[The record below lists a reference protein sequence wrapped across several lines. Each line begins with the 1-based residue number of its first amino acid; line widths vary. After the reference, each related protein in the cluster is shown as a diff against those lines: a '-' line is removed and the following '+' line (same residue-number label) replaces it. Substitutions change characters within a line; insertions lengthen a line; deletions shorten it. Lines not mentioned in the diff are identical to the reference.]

1 MALNSSKNIDHG
13 NYIPSPIVHGVK
25 VADGEHIRKVFVLSS
40 ADVAAGAGVAEQEAL
55 VGAVVGSTGSP
66 NVKSATE
73 PTTESATEPTTESV
87 AEPTTESVAEPVE
100 VTDSS
105 TVNQIDS
112 ETAPLVT
119 EPTSDLVAEIVEVTC
134 SEIQQVHQ
142 PVTSTGSVTGLPSIP
157 SNIEVGTDASLDL
170 TVIVLPGVSA
180 RIPLTID
187 LTGAH
192 SEVRLSGIYLCSGH
206 DDVTFDITMHHRTG
220 DCRSQQTFNGLASG
234 EAKCGF
240 FGKIVIA
247 PDAQRTE
254 AFQENHNILLSDSA
268 RVNTK
273 PRLEIYADDV
283 KCSHGATVGKLN
295 EDEQFYMRSRGIP
308 EEEAKVLQMISFV
321 APVLET
327 IPEEATEGDLSRS
340 AVAGLVESAIR
351 SFA

>member
-13 NYIPSPIVHGVK
+13 KYIPSPIVPGMK
-25 VADGEHIRKVFVLSS
+25 VADGEHIRKVFVLS
-40 ADVAAGAGVAEQEAL
+40 ADDVAAGAEVAESSAL
-55 VGAVVGSTGSP
+55 RAPSRHPQSGCHPFIWPRAAIDSATSAPTADSNNIVTEHGASAETPVGSTGSP
-66 NVKSATE
+66 
-73 PTTESATEPTTESV
+73 TTK
-87 AEPTTESVAEPVE
+87 
-100 VTDSS
+100 
-105 TVNQIDS
+105 
-112 ETAPLVT
+112 VT
-119 EPTSDLVAEIVEVTC
+119 E
-134 SEIQQVHQ
+134 
-142 PVTSTGSVTGLPSIP
+142 IP
-157 SNIEVGTDASLDL
+157 SNIEVGANAALDL
-170 TVIVLPGVSA
+170 TVVVLPGVSA

-220 DCRSQQTFNGLASG
+220 DCCSRQIFNGLAAG

-295 EDEQFYMRSRGIP
+295 EDEQFYMRSKGIP
-308 EEEAKVLQMISFV
+308 EDEAKVLQMISFV
-321 APVLET
+321 APVLEAV
-327 IPEEATEGDLSRS
+327 PEESPDGSPCRS
-340 AVAGLVESAIR
+340 AVAGQVENAIR

>member
-13 NYIPSPIVHGVK
+13 NYIPSPILPGMK
-25 VADGEHIRKVFVLSS
+25 VADGEHIRKVFVLS
-40 ADVAAGAGVAEQEAL
+40 ADDVAAGAEVAESSAL
-55 VGAVVGSTGSP
+55 RAPSRHPQSGCHPFIWPRAAIDSATSAPTADSNNIVTEHGASAETPVGSTGSP
-66 NVKSATE
+66 
-73 PTTESATEPTTESV
+73 TTK
-87 AEPTTESVAEPVE
+87 
-100 VTDSS
+100 
-105 TVNQIDS
+105 
-112 ETAPLVT
+112 VT
-119 EPTSDLVAEIVEVTC
+119 E
-134 SEIQQVHQ
+134 
-142 PVTSTGSVTGLPSIP
+142 IP
-157 SNIEVGTDASLDL
+157 SNIEVGADAALDL

-206 DDVTFDITMHHRTG
+206 DEVTFDITMHHRTG
-220 DCRSQQTFNGLASG
+220 DCCSRQIFNGLAAG

-268 RVNTK
+268 RINTK

-321 APVLET
+321 APVLEN
-327 IPEEATEGDLSRS
+327 IPEDSTDGTPART
-340 AVAGLVESAIR
+340 AVAELVENAIR
-351 SFA
+351 GL

>member
-1 MALNSSKNIDHG
+1 MNSSKNIDHG
-13 NYIPSPIVHGVK
+13 NYIPSPILPGMK
-25 VADGEHIRKVFVLSS
+25 VADGEHIRKVFVLS
-40 ADVAAGAGVAEQEAL
+40 ADDVAAGAEVAESSAL
-55 VGAVVGSTGSP
+55 RAPSRHPQSGCHPFIWPRAAIDSATSAPTADSNNIVTEHGASAETPVGSTGSP
-66 NVKSATE
+66 
-73 PTTESATEPTTESV
+73 TTK
-87 AEPTTESVAEPVE
+87 
-100 VTDSS
+100 
-105 TVNQIDS
+105 
-112 ETAPLVT
+112 VT
-119 EPTSDLVAEIVEVTC
+119 E
-134 SEIQQVHQ
+134 
-142 PVTSTGSVTGLPSIP
+142 IP
-157 SNIEVGTDASLDL
+157 SNIEVGADAALDL

-206 DDVTFDITMHHRTG
+206 DEVTFDITMHHRTG
-220 DCRSQQTFNGLASG
+220 DCRSRQTFNGLATG

-247 PDAQRTE
+247 PEAQRTE

-268 RVNTK
+268 RINTK

-321 APVLET
+321 APVLEN
-327 IPEEATEGDLSRS
+327 IPEDSTDGTPVRT
-340 AVAGLVESAIR
+340 AVAELVENAIR
-351 SFA
+351 GL

>member
-1 MALNSSKNIDHG
+1 MASNSSKNIDHG
-13 NYIPSPIVHGVK
+13 NYIPSPIVPGIK
-25 VADGEHIRKVFVLSS
+25 IADGEHLRKVFVLGS
-40 ADVAAGAGVAEQEAL
+40 ADAAAGADIAESSALRTPSRHPQSGCHPLKWPRAAMDSATSAPTADPDNIITDHVATSVLA
-55 VGAVVGSTGSP
+55 VGSTNSP
-66 NVKSATE
+66 TAKTALPVTE
-73 PTTESATEPTTESV
+73 R
-87 AEPTTESVAEPVE
+87 VE
-100 VTDSS
+100 VT
-105 TVNQIDS
+105 
-112 ETAPLVT
+112 E
-119 EPTSDLVAEIVEVTC
+119 
-134 SEIQQVHQ
+134 
-142 PVTSTGSVTGLPSIP
+142 IP
-157 SNIEVGTDASLDL
+157 SNIEVGADATLDL

-220 DCRSQQTFNGLASG
+220 DCRSQQTFNGLATG

-240 FGKIVIA
+240 FGKIVIV

-254 AFQENHNILLSDSA
+254 AFQENHNILLSDTA

-308 EEEAKVLQMISFV
+308 EDEAKVLQMISFV

-327 IPEEATEGDLSRS
+327 IPEEATCGDLSRS
-340 AVAGLVESAIR
+340 AVAGLVENAIR
-351 SFA
+351 CFA

>member
-1 MALNSSKNIDHG
+1 MASNSSKNIDHG
-13 NYIPSPIVHGVK
+13 NYIPSPIVPGIK
-25 VADGEHIRKVFVLSS
+25 IADGEHLRKVFVLGS
-40 ADVAAGAGVAEQEAL
+40 ADAAAGADIAESSALRTPSRHPQSGCYPLKWPRAAMDSATSAPTADSNNIVTEHGASAETPVGSTVSPTAKTNPSVAERVEAT
-55 VGAVVGSTGSP
+55 VGSTGSP
-66 NVKSATE
+66 
-73 PTTESATEPTTESV
+73 TTK
-87 AEPTTESVAEPVE
+87 
-100 VTDSS
+100 
-105 TVNQIDS
+105 
-112 ETAPLVT
+112 VT
-119 EPTSDLVAEIVEVTC
+119 E
-134 SEIQQVHQ
+134 
-142 PVTSTGSVTGLPSIP
+142 IP
-157 SNIEVGTDASLDL
+157 SNIEVGADATLDL

-187 LTGAH
+187 LTGTH

-220 DCRSQQTFNGLASG
+220 DCRSQQTFNGLATG

-254 AFQENHNILLSDSA
+254 AFQENHNILLSDTA

-308 EEEAKVLQMISFV
+308 EDEAKVLQMISFV

-327 IPEEATEGDLSRS
+327 IPEEATCGDLSRS
-340 AVAGLVESAIR
+340 AVAGLVENAIR
-351 SFA
+351 CFA

>member
-13 NYIPSPIVHGVK
+13 NYIPSPILPGMK
-25 VADGEHIRKVFVLSS
+25 VADGEHIRKVFVLS
-40 ADVAAGAGVAEQEAL
+40 ADDVAAGAEVAESSAL
-55 VGAVVGSTGSP
+55 RAPSRHPQSGCHPFIWPRAAIDSATSAPTADSNIIVTEHGASAETPVGSTGSP
-66 NVKSATE
+66 
-73 PTTESATEPTTESV
+73 TTK
-87 AEPTTESVAEPVE
+87 
-100 VTDSS
+100 
-105 TVNQIDS
+105 
-112 ETAPLVT
+112 VT
-119 EPTSDLVAEIVEVTC
+119 E
-134 SEIQQVHQ
+134 
-142 PVTSTGSVTGLPSIP
+142 IP
-157 SNIEVGTDASLDL
+157 SNIEVGADAALDL

-206 DDVTFDITMHHRTG
+206 DEVTFDITMHHRTG
-220 DCRSQQTFNGLASG
+220 DCRSRQTFNGLATG

-247 PDAQRTE
+247 PEAQRTE

-268 RVNTK
+268 RINTK

-321 APVLET
+321 APVLEN
-327 IPEEATEGDLSRS
+327 IPEDSTDGTPART
-340 AVAGLVESAIR
+340 AVAELVENAIR
-351 SFA
+351 GL

>member
-1 MALNSSKNIDHG
+1 MNSSKNIDHG
-13 NYIPSPIVHGVK
+13 NYIPSPIVPGMK
-25 VADGEHIRKVFVLSS
+25 VADGEHIRKVFVLS
-40 ADVAAGAGVAEQEAL
+40 ADDVAAGTEVAESSAL
-55 VGAVVGSTGSP
+55 RAPSRHLQSGCHPFIWPRAAIDSATSAPTADSNNIVTEHGASAETPVGSTGSP
-66 NVKSATE
+66 TAKTN
-73 PTTESATEPTTESV
+73 PSV
-87 AEPTTESVAEPVE
+87 AERVE
-100 VTDSS
+100 A
-105 TVNQIDS
+105 TVG
-112 ETAPLVT
+112 
-119 EPTSDLVAEIVEVTC
+119 
-134 SEIQQVHQ
+134 
-142 PVTSTGSVTGLPSIP
+142 STGSPATKVTEIP
-157 SNIEVGTDASLDL
+157 SNIEVGADAALDL

-206 DDVTFDITMHHRTG
+206 DEVTFDITMHHRTG
-220 DCRSQQTFNGLASG
+220 DCRSRQTFNGLATG

-268 RVNTK
+268 RINTK

-321 APVLET
+321 APVLEN
-327 IPEEATEGDLSRS
+327 IPEDSTDGTPART
-340 AVAGLVESAIR
+340 AVAELVENAIR
-351 SFA
+351 GL

>member
-1 MALNSSKNIDHG
+1 M
-13 NYIPSPIVHGVK
+13 K
-25 VADGEHIRKVFVLSS
+25 VADGEHIRKVFVLS
-40 ADVAAGAGVAEQEAL
+40 ADDVAAGAEVAESSAL
-55 VGAVVGSTGSP
+55 RAPSRHPQSGCHPFIWPRAAIDSATSAPTADSNNIVTEHGASAETPVGSTGSP
-66 NVKSATE
+66 
-73 PTTESATEPTTESV
+73 TTK
-87 AEPTTESVAEPVE
+87 
-100 VTDSS
+100 
-105 TVNQIDS
+105 
-112 ETAPLVT
+112 VT
-119 EPTSDLVAEIVEVTC
+119 E
-134 SEIQQVHQ
+134 
-142 PVTSTGSVTGLPSIP
+142 IP
-157 SNIEVGTDASLDL
+157 SNIEVGADAALDL

-206 DDVTFDITMHHRTG
+206 DEVTFDITMHHRTG
-220 DCRSQQTFNGLASG
+220 DCRSRQTFNGLATR

-247 PDAQRTE
+247 PEAQRTE

-268 RVNTK
+268 RINTK

-321 APVLET
+321 APVLEN
-327 IPEEATEGDLSRS
+327 IPEDSTNGTPART
-340 AVAGLVESAIR
+340 AVAELVENAIR
-351 SFA
+351 GL

>member
-1 MALNSSKNIDHG
+1 MNSSKNIDHG
-13 NYIPSPIVHGVK
+13 NYIPSPILPGMK
-25 VADGEHIRKVFVLSS
+25 VADGEHIRKVFVLS
-40 ADVAAGAGVAEQEAL
+40 ADDVAAGAEVAESSAL
-55 VGAVVGSTGSP
+55 RAPSRHPQSGCHPFIWPRAAIDSATSAPTADSNNIVTEHGASAETPVGSTGSP
-66 NVKSATE
+66 TAKMN
-73 PTTESATEPTTESV
+73 PSV
-87 AEPTTESVAEPVE
+87 AERVE
-100 VTDSS
+100 A
-105 TVNQIDS
+105 TVG
-112 ETAPLVT
+112 
-119 EPTSDLVAEIVEVTC
+119 
-134 SEIQQVHQ
+134 
-142 PVTSTGSVTGLPSIP
+142 STGSPTTKVTEIP
-157 SNIEVGTDASLDL
+157 SNIEVGADAALDL

-206 DDVTFDITMHHRTG
+206 DEVTFDITMHHRTG
-220 DCRSQQTFNGLASG
+220 DCRSRQTFNGLATG

-247 PDAQRTE
+247 PEAQRTE

-268 RVNTK
+268 RINTK

-321 APVLET
+321 APVLEN
-327 IPEEATEGDLSRS
+327 IPEDSTDGTPART
-340 AVAGLVESAIR
+340 AVAELVENAIR
-351 SFA
+351 GL

>member
-1 MALNSSKNIDHG
+1 MASNSSKNIDHG
-13 NYIPSPIVHGVK
+13 NYIPSPIVPGIK
-25 VADGEHIRKVFVLSS
+25 IADGEHLRKVFVLGS
-40 ADVAAGAGVAEQEAL
+40 ADAAAGADIAESSALRTPSRHPQSGCHPLKWPRTAMDSATSAPTADSNNIVTEHGASAETPVGSTVSPTAKTNPSVAERVEAT
-55 VGAVVGSTGSP
+55 VGSTGSP
-66 NVKSATE
+66 
-73 PTTESATEPTTESV
+73 TTK
-87 AEPTTESVAEPVE
+87 
-100 VTDSS
+100 
-105 TVNQIDS
+105 
-112 ETAPLVT
+112 VT
-119 EPTSDLVAEIVEVTC
+119 E
-134 SEIQQVHQ
+134 
-142 PVTSTGSVTGLPSIP
+142 IP
-157 SNIEVGTDASLDL
+157 SNIEVGADATLDL

-206 DDVTFDITMHHRTG
+206 DEVTFDITMHHRTG
-220 DCRSQQTFNGLASG
+220 DCRSQQTFNGLATG

-254 AFQENHNILLSDSA
+254 AFQENHNILLSDTA

-308 EEEAKVLQMISFV
+308 EDEAKVLQMISFV

-327 IPEEATEGDLSRS
+327 IPEEATCGDLSRS
-340 AVAGLVESAIR
+340 AVAGLVENAIR
-351 SFA
+351 CFA

>member
-1 MALNSSKNIDHG
+1 MNSSKNIDHG
-13 NYIPSPIVHGVK
+13 NYIPSPILPGMK
-25 VADGEHIRKVFVLSS
+25 VADGEHIRKVFVLS
-40 ADVAAGAGVAEQEAL
+40 ADDVAAGAEVAESSAL
-55 VGAVVGSTGSP
+55 RAPSRHPQSGCHPFIWPRAAIDSATSAPTADSNNIVTEHGASAETPVGSTGSP
-66 NVKSATE
+66 
-73 PTTESATEPTTESV
+73 TTK
-87 AEPTTESVAEPVE
+87 
-100 VTDSS
+100 
-105 TVNQIDS
+105 
-112 ETAPLVT
+112 VT
-119 EPTSDLVAEIVEVTC
+119 E
-134 SEIQQVHQ
+134 
-142 PVTSTGSVTGLPSIP
+142 IP
-157 SNIEVGTDASLDL
+157 SNIEVGADAALDL

-206 DDVTFDITMHHRTG
+206 DEVTFDITMHHRTG
-220 DCRSQQTFNGLASG
+220 DCRSRQTFNGLATG

-247 PDAQRTE
+247 PEAQRTE

-268 RVNTK
+268 RINTK

-321 APVLET
+321 VPVLEN
-327 IPEEATEGDLSRS
+327 IPEDSTDGTPART
-340 AVAGLVESAIR
+340 AVAELVENAIR
-351 SFA
+351 GL

>member
-1 MALNSSKNIDHG
+1 MNSSKNIDHG
-13 NYIPSPIVHGVK
+13 NYIPSPILPGMK
-25 VADGEHIRKVFVLSS
+25 VADGEHIRKVFVLS
-40 ADVAAGAGVAEQEAL
+40 ADDVAAGAEVAESSAL
-55 VGAVVGSTGSP
+55 RAPSRHPQSGCHPFIWPRAAIDSATSAPTADSNNIVTEHGASAETPVGSTGSP
-66 NVKSATE
+66 
-73 PTTESATEPTTESV
+73 TTK
-87 AEPTTESVAEPVE
+87 
-100 VTDSS
+100 
-105 TVNQIDS
+105 
-112 ETAPLVT
+112 VT
-119 EPTSDLVAEIVEVTC
+119 E
-134 SEIQQVHQ
+134 
-142 PVTSTGSVTGLPSIP
+142 IP
-157 SNIEVGTDASLDL
+157 SNIEVGADAALDL

-206 DDVTFDITMHHRTG
+206 DEVTFDITMHHRTG
-220 DCRSQQTFNGLASG
+220 DCRSRQTFNGLATG

-247 PDAQRTE
+247 PEAQRTE

-268 RVNTK
+268 RINTK

-321 APVLET
+321 APVLEN
-327 IPEEATEGDLSRS
+327 IPEDSTDGTPARTT
-340 AVAGLVESAIR
+340 VAELVENAIR
-351 SFA
+351 GL

>member
-13 NYIPSPIVHGVK
+13 NYIPSPIVPGMK
-25 VADGEHIRKVFVLSS
+25 VADGEHIRKVFVLST
-40 ADVAAGAGVAEQEAL
+40 ADVAVGANQDYI
-55 VGAVVGSTGSP
+55 GAVVGSTGSP
-66 NVKSATE
+66 
-73 PTTESATEPTTESV
+73 TTESATETTSDLV
-87 AEPTTESVAEPVE
+87 TEPVE
-100 VTDSS
+100 VTSLS
-105 TVNQIDS
+105 R
-112 ETAPLVT
+112 
-119 EPTSDLVAEIVEVTC
+119 
-134 SEIQQVHQ
+134 
-142 PVTSTGSVTGLPSIP
+142 IP
-157 SNIEVGTDASLDL
+157 ANIEVGADAKLDL

-206 DDVTFDITMHHRTG
+206 DNVTFDITMHHRTG
-220 DCRSQQTFNGLASG
+220 DCRSWQTFNGLATG
-234 EAKCGF
+234 EAHCGF
-240 FGKIVIA
+240 FGRIVIA

-254 AFQENHNILLSDSA
+254 AFQENHNILLSDTA

-340 AVAGLVESAIR
+340 SVAELIESAIR

>member
-1 MALNSSKNIDHG
+1 MNSSKNIDHG
-13 NYIPSPIVHGVK
+13 NYIPTPIVQGMK
-25 VADGEHIRKVFVLSS
+25 VADGERTRKVLVLSS
-40 ADVAAGAGVAEQEAL
+40 ADIAEGALVAEQESP
-55 VGAVVGSTGSP
+55 VGAVAGS
-66 NVKSATE
+66 
-73 PTTESATEPTTESV
+73 
-87 AEPTTESVAEPVE
+87 
-100 VTDSS
+100 
-105 TVNQIDS
+105 
-112 ETAPLVT
+112 
-119 EPTSDLVAEIVEVTC
+119 
-134 SEIQQVHQ
+134 
-142 PVTSTGSVTGLPSIP
+142 TGLPSIP
-157 SNIEVGTDASLDL
+157 ANIEVGADATLDL

-180 RIPLTID
+180 RVPLTID

-220 DCRSQQTFNGLASG
+220 DCRSWQTFNGLATG
-234 EAKCGF
+234 EARCGF

-254 AFQENHNILLSDSA
+254 AFQENHNILLSDTA

-308 EEEAKVLQMISFV
+308 EDEAKVLQMISFV

-327 IPEEATEGDLSRS
+327 VPEETSDGNLSRS
-340 AVAGLVESAIR
+340 TIAGLIESAIR

>member
-13 NYIPSPIVHGVK
+13 NYIPSPIVPGMK
-25 VADGEHIRKVFVLSS
+25 VADGEHIRKVFVLS
-40 ADVAAGAGVAEQEAL
+40 ADDVAAGAEVAESSAL
-55 VGAVVGSTGSP
+55 RAPSRHPQSGCHPFIWPRAAIDSATSAPTADSNNIVTEHGASAETPVGSTGSP
-66 NVKSATE
+66 
-73 PTTESATEPTTESV
+73 TTK
-87 AEPTTESVAEPVE
+87 
-100 VTDSS
+100 
-105 TVNQIDS
+105 
-112 ETAPLVT
+112 VT
-119 EPTSDLVAEIVEVTC
+119 E
-134 SEIQQVHQ
+134 
-142 PVTSTGSVTGLPSIP
+142 IP
-157 SNIEVGTDASLDL
+157 SNIEVGANAALDL
-170 TVIVLPGVSA
+170 TVVVLPGVSA

-220 DCRSQQTFNGLASG
+220 DCCSRQIFNGLAAG

-308 EEEAKVLQMISFV
+308 EDEAKVLQMISFV
-321 APVLET
+321 APVLEAV
-327 IPEEATEGDLSRS
+327 PEESSDGSPCRS
-340 AVAGLVESAIR
+340 AVAGQVENAIR

>member
-13 NYIPSPIVHGVK
+13 NYIPTPIVPGMK
-25 VADGEHIRKVFVLSS
+25 VADGEHIRKVFVL
-40 ADVAAGAGVAEQEAL
+40 AAAGAEVAESSAL
-55 VGAVVGSTGSP
+55 RAPSRHPQSGCHPFIWPRAAIDSATSAPTADSNNIVTEHGASAETPVGSTGSP
-66 NVKSATE
+66 TAKTN
-73 PTTESATEPTTESV
+73 PSV
-87 AEPTTESVAEPVE
+87 AERVE
-100 VTDSS
+100 A
-105 TVNQIDS
+105 TVG
-112 ETAPLVT
+112 
-119 EPTSDLVAEIVEVTC
+119 
-134 SEIQQVHQ
+134 
-142 PVTSTGSVTGLPSIP
+142 STGSPTTKVTGIP
-157 SNIEVGTDASLDL
+157 SNIEMGADAALDL

-206 DDVTFDITMHHRTG
+206 DEVTFDITMHHRTG
-220 DCRSQQTFNGLASG
+220 DCRSRQTFNGLATG

-247 PDAQRTE
+247 PEAQRTE

-268 RVNTK
+268 RINTK

-321 APVLET
+321 APVLEN
-327 IPEEATEGDLSRS
+327 IPEDSTDGTPART
-340 AVAGLVESAIR
+340 AVAELVENAIR
-351 SFA
+351 GL

>member
-1 MALNSSKNIDHG
+1 MDSATSAPTADPDNIITDH
-13 NYIPSPIVHGVK
+13 
-25 VADGEHIRKVFVLSS
+25 VATSVL
-40 ADVAAGAGVAEQEAL
+40 A
-55 VGAVVGSTGSP
+55 VGSTNSP
-66 NVKSATE
+66 TAKTALPVTE
-73 PTTESATEPTTESV
+73 R
-87 AEPTTESVAEPVE
+87 VE
-100 VTDSS
+100 VT
-105 TVNQIDS
+105 
-112 ETAPLVT
+112 E
-119 EPTSDLVAEIVEVTC
+119 
-134 SEIQQVHQ
+134 
-142 PVTSTGSVTGLPSIP
+142 IP
-157 SNIEVGTDASLDL
+157 SNIEVGADATLDL

-220 DCRSQQTFNGLASG
+220 DCHSQQTFNGLATG

-254 AFQENHNILLSDSA
+254 AFQENNNILLSDTA

-308 EEEAKVLQMISFV
+308 EDEAKVLQMISFV

-327 IPEEATEGDLSRS
+327 IPEEATCGDLSRS
-340 AVAGLVESAIR
+340 AVAGLVENAIR
-351 SFA
+351 CFA

>member
-13 NYIPSPIVHGVK
+13 NYIPSPILPGMK
-25 VADGEHIRKVFVLSS
+25 VADGEHIRKVFVLS
-40 ADVAAGAGVAEQEAL
+40 ADDVAAGAEVAESSAL
-55 VGAVVGSTGSP
+55 RATSRHPQSGCHPFIWPRAAIDSATSAPTADSNNIVTEHGASAETPVGSTGSP
-66 NVKSATE
+66 TAKTN
-73 PTTESATEPTTESV
+73 PSV
-87 AEPTTESVAEPVE
+87 AERVE
-100 VTDSS
+100 A
-105 TVNQIDS
+105 TVG
-112 ETAPLVT
+112 
-119 EPTSDLVAEIVEVTC
+119 
-134 SEIQQVHQ
+134 
-142 PVTSTGSVTGLPSIP
+142 STGSPTTKVTEIP
-157 SNIEVGTDASLDL
+157 SNIEVGADAALDL

-206 DDVTFDITMHHRTG
+206 DEVTFDITMHHRTG
-220 DCRSQQTFNGLASG
+220 GCRSRQTFNGLATG

-247 PDAQRTE
+247 PEAQRTE

-268 RVNTK
+268 RINTK

-321 APVLET
+321 APVLEN
-327 IPEEATEGDLSRS
+327 IPEDSTDGTPART
-340 AVAGLVESAIR
+340 AVAELVENAIR
-351 SFA
+351 GL

>member
-13 NYIPSPIVHGVK
+13 NYIPSPILPGMK
-25 VADGEHIRKVFVLSS
+25 VADGEHIRKVFVLS
-40 ADVAAGAGVAEQEAL
+40 ADDVAAGAEVAESSAL
-55 VGAVVGSTGSP
+55 RAPSRHPQSGCHPFIWPRAAIDSATSAPTADSNNIVTEHGASAETPVGSTGSP
-66 NVKSATE
+66 TAKMN
-73 PTTESATEPTTESV
+73 PSV
-87 AEPTTESVAEPVE
+87 AERVE
-100 VTDSS
+100 ATFG
-105 TVNQIDS
+105 
-112 ETAPLVT
+112 
-119 EPTSDLVAEIVEVTC
+119 
-134 SEIQQVHQ
+134 
-142 PVTSTGSVTGLPSIP
+142 STGSPTTKVTEIP
-157 SNIEVGTDASLDL
+157 SNIEVGADAALDL

-206 DDVTFDITMHHRTG
+206 DEVTFDITMHHRTG
-220 DCRSQQTFNGLASG
+220 DCRSRQTFNGLATG

-247 PDAQRTE
+247 PEAQRTE

-268 RVNTK
+268 RINTK

-321 APVLET
+321 APVLEN
-327 IPEEATEGDLSRS
+327 IPEDSTDGTPART
-340 AVAGLVESAIR
+340 AVAELVENAIR
-351 SFA
+351 GL

>member
-1 MALNSSKNIDHG
+1 M
-13 NYIPSPIVHGVK
+13 K
-25 VADGEHIRKVFVLSS
+25 VADGEHIRKVFVLS
-40 ADVAAGAGVAEQEAL
+40 ADDVAAGAEVAESSAL
-55 VGAVVGSTGSP
+55 RAPSRHPQSGCHPFIWPRAAIDSATSAPTADSNNIVTEHGASAETPVGSTGSP
-66 NVKSATE
+66 
-73 PTTESATEPTTESV
+73 TTK
-87 AEPTTESVAEPVE
+87 
-100 VTDSS
+100 
-105 TVNQIDS
+105 
-112 ETAPLVT
+112 VT
-119 EPTSDLVAEIVEVTC
+119 E
-134 SEIQQVHQ
+134 
-142 PVTSTGSVTGLPSIP
+142 IP
-157 SNIEVGTDASLDL
+157 SNIEVGADAALDL

-206 DDVTFDITMHHRTG
+206 DEVTFDITMHHRTG
-220 DCRSQQTFNGLASG
+220 DCCSRQIFNGLAAG

-268 RVNTK
+268 RINTK

-321 APVLET
+321 APVLEN
-327 IPEEATEGDLSRS
+327 IPEDSTDGTPART
-340 AVAGLVESAIR
+340 AVAELVENAIR
-351 SFA
+351 GL

>member
-1 MALNSSKNIDHG
+1 MNSSKNIDHG
-13 NYIPSPIVHGVK
+13 NYIPLPILPGMK
-25 VADGEHIRKVFVLSS
+25 VADGEHIRKVFVLS
-40 ADVAAGAGVAEQEAL
+40 ADDVAAGAEVAESSAL
-55 VGAVVGSTGSP
+55 RAPSRHPQSGCHPFIWPRAAIDSATSAPTADSNNIVTEHGASAETPVGSTGSP
-66 NVKSATE
+66 
-73 PTTESATEPTTESV
+73 TTK
-87 AEPTTESVAEPVE
+87 
-100 VTDSS
+100 
-105 TVNQIDS
+105 
-112 ETAPLVT
+112 VT
-119 EPTSDLVAEIVEVTC
+119 E
-134 SEIQQVHQ
+134 
-142 PVTSTGSVTGLPSIP
+142 IP
-157 SNIEVGTDASLDL
+157 SNIEVGADAALDL

-206 DDVTFDITMHHRTG
+206 DEVTFDITMHHRTG
-220 DCRSQQTFNGLASG
+220 DCRSRQTFNGLATG

-247 PDAQRTE
+247 PEAQRTE

-268 RVNTK
+268 RINTK

-321 APVLET
+321 APVLEN
-327 IPEEATEGDLSRS
+327 IPEDSTDGTPART
-340 AVAGLVESAIR
+340 AVAELVENAIR
-351 SFA
+351 GL